1 MKIQQLKTETLS
13 SQAYEAIKDLIIK
26 NELLPG
32 QSIAINTIAK
42 SLGISPTPV
51 REAFA
56 KLAAEG
62 FLEGEPHKKI
72 HVAKITEDDI
82 HRVYGVRK
90 LLEPP
95 AASLAAEAVSN
106 DSHLKVLL
114 ESIQKSAQK
123 ICAAASDRINKN
135 DYLNIDA
142 KLHETFLH
150 AVDPFYREVLEFV
163 GIRSLRIRTFAEAAS
178 RLRSDVLMVT
188 VTKEHLQIIQAILK
202 ENAEDAKSIVHRH
215 LEKSEARTLQAVQVL
230 LTA

>member
-1 MKIQQLKTETLS
+1 
-13 SQAYEAIKDLIIK
+13 
-26 NELLPG
+26 
-32 QSIAINTIAK
+32 
-42 SLGISPTPV
+42 
-51 REAFA
+51 
-56 KLAAEG
+56 LAAE
-62 FLEGEPHKKI
+62 
-72 HVAKITEDDI
+72 T
-82 HRVYGVRK
+82 
-90 LLEPP
+90 
-95 AASLAAEAVSN
+95 VSN

-163 GIRSLRIRTFAEAAS
+163 GVRSLRIRTFAEAAS
-178 RLRSDVLMVT
+178 RLRSDGLMVT